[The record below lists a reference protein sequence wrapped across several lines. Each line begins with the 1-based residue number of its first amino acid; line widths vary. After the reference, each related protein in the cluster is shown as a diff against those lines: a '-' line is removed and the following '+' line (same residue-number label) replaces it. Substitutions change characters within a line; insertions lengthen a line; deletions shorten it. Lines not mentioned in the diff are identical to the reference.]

1 MLLRVP
7 HVRRE
12 LRRGRLRLRADG
24 TCAVPSPGET
34 VREGRRRP
42 SGRWLRAYLEIY
54 STKDPFRRVCLLEFM
69 VVDCLVVVS
78 FVVRGASSSVTLG
91 LTTVIPDCRKN
102 LCYPKRDSVV
112 VSYWAKLQILITLN
126 SGPRVETLSLQP
138 FAPPC

>member
-1 MLLRVP
+1 
-7 HVRRE
+7 
-12 LRRGRLRLRADG
+12 
-24 TCAVPSPGET
+24 
-34 VREGRRRP
+34 
-42 SGRWLRAYLEIY
+42 
-54 STKDPFRRVCLLEFM
+54 M

-138 FAPPC
+138 FAPLAEYSAFRQGGRVGIWKSIQLKTLSVGSVSSNLWL